1 MREKEKRQVG
11 EGGRQ
16 RRGLG
21 EDGGEEGR
29 RGGRREVEGKVI
41 PYLINKVF
49 GSMVPNLDNFQFIR
63 LYLNIKTIVIRSYW
77 LLNF

>member
-29 RGGRREVEGKVI
+29 RGGGEAGGR
-41 PYLINKVF
+41 
-49 GSMVPNLDNFQFIR
+49 
-63 LYLNIKTIVIRSYW
+63 
-77 LLNF
+77 